1 MVASLQIPQKV
12 WIEIHDSEF
21 DTPTSCDV
29 LVRMESGTIYTAHF
43 VTLAYLRRQ
52 MDLSY
57 AVSQQF
63 EDTPR
68 VRYAAL
74 ETPHILVDAIDRD
87 VIEDTLENLIELD
100 IFEGLFTQVTEDAPS
115 DDTTE
120 HTRTTNGGGRATQE
134 VAAVVLSDVLVVED
148 DDAL

>member
-1 MVASLQIPQKV
+1 MVASLQIPKKV
-12 WIEIHDSEF
+12 WIETHDSEF

-29 LVRMESGTIYTAHF
+29 LVQMESNTIYTAHF

-63 EDTPR
+63 ENTPR

-74 ETPHILVDAIDRD
+74 ETPHILVDEISRE
-87 VIEDTLENLIELD
+87 VIEDTLDNLIELD

-115 DDTTE
+115 DDATE
-120 HTRTTNGGGRATQE
+120 RNRTINSGGRATQE
-134 VAAVVLSDVLVVED
+134 VAAVVLSDVLVVEGGD
-148 DDAL
+148 TL

>member
-1 MVASLQIPQKV
+1 MVTSLQIPVKV
-12 WIEIHDSEF
+12 WIELHDGDQEV
-21 DTPTSCDV
+21 PTSCDV
-29 LVRMESGTIYTAHF
+29 IVQTETDTIYTAHF

-74 ETPHILVDAIDRD
+74 ETPHIVIDEIDRD
-87 VIEDTLENLIELD
+87 VIEDTLDNLIELD
-100 IFEGLFTQVTEDAPS
+100 VFESLFTQVTEDEINDETDP
-115 DDTTE
+115 D
-120 HTRTTNGGGRATQE
+120 RTARVGTRATQE

-148 DDAL
+148 DN